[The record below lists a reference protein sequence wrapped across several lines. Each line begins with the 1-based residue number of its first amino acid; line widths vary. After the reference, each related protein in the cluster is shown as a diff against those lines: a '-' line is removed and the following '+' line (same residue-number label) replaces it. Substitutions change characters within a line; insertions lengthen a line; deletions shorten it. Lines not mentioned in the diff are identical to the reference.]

1 MAATGAVAGP
11 GLTEVKFFLGTHQ
24 PHWVTTE
31 SSHAVPAE
39 DAMEATEEALLFIAG
54 VRHTINRL

>member
-1 MAATGAVAGP
+1 M
-11 GLTEVKFFLGTHQ
+11 KFFLGTHQ